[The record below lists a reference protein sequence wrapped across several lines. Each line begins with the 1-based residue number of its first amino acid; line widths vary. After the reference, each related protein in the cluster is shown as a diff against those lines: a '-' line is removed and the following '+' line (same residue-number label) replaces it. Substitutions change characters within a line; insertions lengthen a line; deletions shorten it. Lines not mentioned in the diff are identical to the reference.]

1 MVFLNEWSM
10 HALMSSSKP
19 LSNAF
24 SSSSLSIGFCSF
36 STIVC
41 MKVENVTIR
50 LEWHNSYFDG
60 QSSDLCTYLNSFP
73 KFLIV
78 KRLHLDDCGSCVA
91 AEK

>member
-50 LEWHNSYFDG
+50 LEWHDS
-60 QSSDLCTYLNSFP
+60 
-73 KFLIV
+73 
-78 KRLHLDDCGSCVA
+78 
-91 AEK
+91 